1 VYILERYKL
10 IIPEVMVLDG
20 LLVQKDVYETSN
32 STKKNSEQQSAILG
46 LVSQEYIILLH
57 PVRCYGTPSTKHRRR
72 YFSLYSINY
81 FV

>member
-1 VYILERYKL
+1 
-10 IIPEVMVLDG
+10 MVVDG

-46 LVSQEYIILLH
+46 LASQESIILLH
-57 PVRCYGTPSTKHRRR
+57 PVRCYGTPSTQPRRR
-72 YFSLYSINY
+72 HFSLYGINY